1 MQKSYEGLKELLE
14 FSNKFYLH
22 KQLYQLGSGKKIPK
36 EYEIPRTALLVGYDY
51 DIIQIIKST
60 KIFSKVETQ
69 DSLESYNGSYNS
81 LDFIYLNIPPNQQLE
96 AVKGLYGYTKWFIT
110 GNNFDKK
117 VTTDIFKHSDSLK
130 IKFKESWMFLQE
142 QSAWVWQ
149 DELRKDISFGINQK
163 AIGDGSLYNRGKL
176 FTNYNDDKRVNF
188 NYNSKNKE
196 FIEYYEN
203 LNYTDH
209 IKFTNEEK
217 TYFAISG

>member
-81 LDFIYLNIPPNQQLE
+81 LDFIYLNIRFF
-96 AVKGLYGYTKWFIT
+96 T
-110 GNNFDKK
+110 
-117 VTTDIFKHSDSLK
+117 LK
-130 IKFKESWMFLQE
+130 NIHTL
-142 QSAWVWQ
+142 
-149 DELRKDISFGINQK
+149 I
-163 AIGDGSLYNRGKL
+163 
-176 FTNYNDDKRVNF
+176 
-188 NYNSKNKE
+188 
-196 FIEYYEN
+196 
-203 LNYTDH
+203 
-209 IKFTNEEK
+209 
-217 TYFAISG
+217 